1 MYIWRVLF
9 LILKHHFSISLNTS
23 ISLMLRLYNTSG
35 YKLLNSFFNHIFFYS
50 YNHSSLNN
58 CIAYLKFLNYLCLEA
73 VSSLSTLVIVTDA
86 STISLRNMLFL
97 WFLLLLIVSLCL
109 WRRFLS
115 PKKKTIDYLLCIVYH
130 ILQSSTI

>member
-9 LILKHHFSISLNTS
+9 LILKHYFSISLNTS

-50 YNHSSLNN
+50 YNYSSLNN
-58 CIAYLKFLNYLCLEA
+58 YIAYLKSLNYLCLEA
-73 VSSLSTLVIVTDA
+73 VSSLSTLVIDTDTSA
-86 STISLRNMLFL
+86 ISLVNMLFL

-109 WRRFLS
+109 WRRLLS
-115 PKKKTIDYLLCIVYH
+115 SKKKTIDYLLCIFYH
-130 ILQSSTI
+130 IL

>member
-9 LILKHHFSISLNTS
+9 LILKHYFSISLNTS

-50 YNHSSLNN
+50 YNYSSLNN
-58 CIAYLKFLNYLCLEA
+58 YIAYLKSLNYLCLET
-73 VSSLSTLVIVTDA
+73 VSSLSTLVIDTDTSA
-86 STISLRNMLFL
+86 ISLVNMLFL

-109 WRRFLS
+109 WRRLLS
-115 PKKKTIDYLLCIVYH
+115 SKKKTIDYLLCIFYH
-130 ILQSSTI
+130 IL